1 MHLQKVHPMA
11 LRLLESDQQD
21 IVLTLINA
29 IEKHMP
35 RKYSIGN

>member
-1 MHLQKVHPMA
+1 MHLQKVHPMV

-35 RKYSIGN
+35 RKHSIEK